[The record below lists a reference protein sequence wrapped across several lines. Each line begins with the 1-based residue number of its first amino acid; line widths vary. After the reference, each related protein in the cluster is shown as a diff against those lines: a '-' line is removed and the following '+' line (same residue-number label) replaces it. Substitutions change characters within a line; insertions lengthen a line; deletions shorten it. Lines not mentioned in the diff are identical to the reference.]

1 MNPDIGFRSS
11 GGISLCSEKTA
22 PLLSP
27 QETIVF
33 SLENE
38 TKDAQDL
45 GTLNITDQG

>member
-11 GGISLCSEKTA
+11 GGLSLCSEKTA
-22 PLLSP
+22 PLSNP
-27 QETIVF
+27 QETTGF

-38 TKDAQDL
+38 TKDTQDL